1 MGGVTAFDYVLLAAI
16 GALAIIGLF
25 KGLSGW
31 LGTLTGA
38 AAATVVGYFGFG
50 FCLKAAMAC
59 PWVSG
64 PFVSLAAAI
73 LDFLVGLIV
82 FGLTR
87 RLAVKFFSFL
97 LPQPLDAIIGL
108 LGGVFLGLVLTV
120 LLAGTAFFE
129 GVSLPE
135 GYLAG
140 HSRLV
145 HAVATVMAS
154 RLEGLST

>member
-1 MGGVTAFDYVLLAAI
+1 MDVTAFDYVLLAVI
-16 GALAIIGLF
+16 GTLAIIGLF

-38 AAATVVGYFGFG
+38 AAATVFGYFGFG
-50 FCLKAAMAC
+50 YCLKAATAC

-82 FGLTR
+82 FGLAR

-97 LPQPLDAIIGL
+97 LPQPLNAIVGM
-108 LGGVFLGLVLTV
+108 VVRV

-129 GVSLPE
+129 GVSLPK
-135 GYLAG
+135 GFLAS

-154 RLEGLST
+154 RLEGPST

>member
-1 MGGVTAFDYVLLAAI
+1 MGLAAFDYVLLAAI
-16 GALAIIGLF
+16 GTLATIGLC
-25 KGLSGW
+25 KGLSGC
-31 LGTLTGA
+31 LGTLIGT
-38 AAATVVGYFGFG
+38 AAATVVGYLGFG
-50 FCLKAAMAC
+50 YCLKAAMAC

-64 PFVSLAAAI
+64 PFVPLAAAI

-82 FGLTR
+82 FGLAH

-97 LPQPLDAIIGL
+97 LPQPLDAIVGM

-129 GVSLPE
+129 GVSLPK
-135 GYLAG
+135 GYLAR

-145 HAVATVMAS
+145 HVAATVMAS

>member
-1 MGGVTAFDYVLLAAI
+1 MDLTMFDYVLVAVL
-16 GALAIIGLF
+16 GTLAIIGLF

-31 LGTLTGA
+31 LGTLIGA

-50 FCLKAAMAC
+50 FCLKAATAC

-73 LDFLVGLIV
+73 LDFLVGLV
-82 FGLTR
+82 AFGLAR

-97 LPQPLDAIIGL
+97 LPQPLNAIIGL
-108 LGGVFLGLVLTV
+108 LGGMFLGLVLTV
-120 LLAGTAFFE
+120 LFAGTAFFE

-135 GYLAG
+135 GYLAR

>member
-1 MGGVTAFDYVLLAAI
+1 MELTAIDYVLLAAI
-16 GALAIIGLF
+16 GTLAIIGLF

-38 AAATVVGYFGFG
+38 VAATVVGYFCFG
-50 FCLKAAMAC
+50 YCLKAAVAC

-73 LDFLVGLIV
+73 LDFLLGLV
-82 FGLTR
+82 AFGLAR

-97 LPQPLDAIIGL
+97 LPQPLNAIVGM
-108 LGGVFLGLVLTV
+108 LGGVFLGAVLTV

-135 GYLAG
+135 GFLAG
-140 HSRLV
+140 HSRII
-145 HAVATVMAS
+145 HETATAMAS
-154 RLEGLST
+154 RLERPST

>member
-1 MGGVTAFDYVLLAAI
+1 MNVTAFDYVLLAVI
-16 GALAIIGLF
+16 GTLAILGLF

-31 LGTLTGA
+31 LGTLAGA
-38 AAATVVGYFGFG
+38 VAAT
-50 FCLKAAMAC
+50 AC

-73 LDFLVGLIV
+73 LDFLVGLIA
-82 FGLTR
+82 FGLSR

-97 LPQPLDAIIGL
+97 LPQPLNAIVGMLGGL
-108 LGGVFLGLVLTV
+108 LLGLVLMV

-135 GYLAG
+135 GFLAR

-154 RLEGLST
+154 RLEGPSA

>member
-1 MGGVTAFDYVLLAAI
+1 MDLTVVDYVLLAAF
-16 GALAIIGLF
+16 GVLAIIGLF

-31 LGTLTGA
+31 LGTLIGA
-38 AAATVVGYFGFG
+38 AAATIVGYFGFG

-73 LDFLVGLIV
+73 LDFLVGLVV
-82 FGLTR
+82 FGLAR

-97 LPQPLDAIIGL
+97 LPQPLNAIVGMAGGL
-108 LGGVFLGLVLTV
+108 FLGLVLAV

-129 GVSLPE
+129 GKRPTE
-135 GYLAG
+135 GFLAS
-140 HSRLV
+140 HSRIV
-145 HAVATVMAS
+145 RIAAVALEA
-154 RLEGLST
+154 RLEGCSK

>member
-1 MGGVTAFDYVLLAAI
+1 MDVTALDYVLLAAI

-38 AAATVVGYFGFG
+38 AATTVVGYFGFG
-50 FCLKAAMAC
+50 YCLKAATAF
-59 PWVSG
+59 PWVNG
-64 PFVSLAAAI
+64 PFVPLAAAI

-82 FGLTR
+82 FGLAR

-97 LPQPLDAIIGL
+97 LPQPLDAIVGL
-108 LGGVFLGLVLTV
+108 LGGTFLGLVLTV

-129 GVSLPE
+129 GVSLSK
-135 GYLAG
+135 GCLAR

>member
-1 MGGVTAFDYVLLAAI
+1 MELTAFDYVLLAAI
-16 GALAIIGLF
+16 GTLAIIGLF

-50 FCLKAAMAC
+50 FCLTAATAC

-64 PFVSLAAAI
+64 PFVSLAAAVM
-73 LDFLVGLIV
+73 DFLVGLIV
-82 FGLTR
+82 FGLSR

-97 LPQPLDAIIGL
+97 LPQPLNAIVGM
-108 LGGVFLGLVLTV
+108 LGGMFLGLVLTV

-129 GVSLPE
+129 GVSLSK
-135 GYLAG
+135 GYLAS

-145 HAVATVMAS
+145 QAAATVMAS
-154 RLEGLST
+154 RLEGPSE

>member
-1 MGGVTAFDYVLLAAI
+1 MELTAFDYVLLAAI
-16 GALAIIGLF
+16 GTLAIIGLF

-31 LGTLTGA
+31 LGTLIGA
-38 AAATVVGYFGFG
+38 VAATVVGYFGFD

-97 LPQPLDAIIGL
+97 LPQPLNAIIGM
-108 LGGVFLGLVLTV
+108 LGGLFLGLVLTV

-135 GYLAG
+135 GFLAR

-154 RLEGLST
+154 RLEGPSA